1 MERSINT
8 LNKTIKSMDSPLKLA
23 QTRLKKRSLRPEIEN
38 CADEVNHTLVGQ
50 VKIIME
56 NIKVLQLKSKE
67 AEAAHMDL
75 KKNLD
80 KMEAD
85 LRIKKNSLMIDQ
97 QRCMFKRKI
106 FPYNILATQFFLEK

>member
-8 LNKTIKSMDSPLKLA
+8 LNKTIIAMDAPLKLA

-38 CADEVNHTLVGQ
+38 CADEVYHSLVGQ

-56 NIKVLQLKSKE
+56 CIKLLQLKRKE

-75 KKNLD
+75 KQSLE

-85 LRIKKNSLMIDQ
+85 LRLKKNSLMIDQ
-97 QRCMFKRKI
+97 QRCMWKRKI
-106 FPYNILATQFFLEK
+106 FPYNILATQFFLAK

>member
-1 MERSINT
+1 
-8 LNKTIKSMDSPLKLA
+8 MDSPLKLA

-38 CADEVNHTLVGQ
+38 CADEVYHSLVGQ
-50 VKIIME
+50 VKIITE
-56 NIKVLQLKSKE
+56 CIKLLQIKMKE

-75 KKNLD
+75 KNNMD

-85 LRIKKNSLMIDQ
+85 LRLKKNSLMIDQ
-97 QRCMFKRKI
+97 QRCMWKRKI

>member
-8 LNKTIKSMDSPLKLA
+8 LTKTIKSMDSPLKLA

-38 CADEVNHTLVGQ
+38 CADEVYHSLVGQ
-50 VKIIME
+50 FKIITE
-56 NIKVLQLKSKE
+56 CIKLLLIKMKE

-75 KKNLD
+75 KNNLD

-85 LRIKKNSLMIDQ
+85 LRLKKNSLMIDQ
-97 QRCMFKRKI
+97 QRCMWKRKI

>member
-8 LNKTIKSMDSPLKLA
+8 LTKTIKSMDSPLKLA

-56 NIKVLQLKSKE
+56 NIKVLQLKRNE
-67 AEAAHMDL
+67 AEAAHLDL
-75 KKNLD
+75 KGNLD
-80 KMEAD
+80 RMEGD

>member
-1 MERSINT
+1 MERSIST
-8 LNKTIKSMDSPLKLA
+8 LNKTINKMDTPLKLA

-38 CADEVNHTLVGQ
+38 CADEVYHSLVGE

-56 NIKVLQLKSKE
+56 NIKVLKLKSKE

-75 KKNLD
+75 KHSID

-85 LRIKKNSLMIDQ
+85 LRIKKNSLIIDQ